1 MQVLKLWQ
9 NKFTGSIPSRLGQNG
24 KLTELDLSTNKLKGL
39 VPKSL
44 CFGKLKSVLEI
55 LLLHGNRFSGEI
67 PLDIGKLKSVL
78 KMDLSCEHKIHCIH
92 DHLWSQCC
100 CKGSTVEMTDL
111 DRDDVGSED
120 ANFLFSGHRAR
131 ITTASIRYTFGDSM
145 FEMNEVK
152 GGSPYG
158 TRTYAGGDGSRQPTK
173 LELEQAFH
181 EGKYIATITKK
192 LKKE

>member
-78 KMDLSCEHKIHCIH
+78 KMDLS
-92 DHLWSQCC
+92 
-100 CKGSTVEMTDL
+100 V
-111 DRDDVGSED
+111 
-120 ANFLFSGHRAR
+120 NNFSGAIPPEICANTKFIAFMITYGLSAAAR
-131 ITTASIRYTFGDSM
+131 
-145 FEMNEVK
+145 VQLWK
-152 GGSPYG
+152 
-158 TRTYAGGDGSRQPTK
+158 
-173 LELEQAFH
+173 
-181 EGKYIATITKK
+181 
-192 LKKE
+192 

>member
-44 CFGKLKSVLEI
+44 CFGKKLKILILLNNFFFGSLPNDLGECYTLDIGKLKSVLEI

-78 KMDLSCEHKIHCIH
+78 KMDLS
-92 DHLWSQCC
+92 
-100 CKGSTVEMTDL
+100 V
-111 DRDDVGSED
+111 
-120 ANFLFSGHRAR
+120 NNFSGAIPPEICANTKFIAFMITYGLSAAAR
-131 ITTASIRYTFGDSM
+131 
-145 FEMNEVK
+145 VQLWK
-152 GGSPYG
+152 
-158 TRTYAGGDGSRQPTK
+158 
-173 LELEQAFH
+173 
-181 EGKYIATITKK
+181 
-192 LKKE
+192 